1 GTTTFTS
8 SSTSSTATFSITTA
22 SETTTST
29 SSSTPGTVILST
41 TGASEATASTSSST
55 STTATLSTS
64 TASITTTSTSSS
76 TSRTVILST
85 TVGSET
91 TTSTPSSTSTT
102 VTLSTTT
109 ASETTTSTTSSTSA
123 TATLAT
129 ASRWETTTPASIT
142 SIPAVN
148 VSTCF
153 STFTISNTNLL
164 LSCSSNGNVSLLP
177 INNYTVTSLSRITS
191 LSIQGYNGARGPLQ
205 TIPPNVCF
213 LTNLQVLN
221 ISFNRISYLDS
232 VLLSSSPSC
241 LQALQTL
248 DMSNNFLNEYPS
260 LFLSK
265 TMNMQRFFLRNNQ
278 LESFD
283 LGSVV
288 LVSESIDLSNN
299 QISKITNNANINIST
314 YNYSPGPSI
323 DLTNNSGII
332 DLTDTIY
339 EMYGACYEIQQIL
352 NASVIPL
359 RVPILTVSF
368 FNINFGTSKI
378 NCTCNQYYLQRSLLY
393 SLGNSQSPTYSL
405 SNTKCTDQ
413 TLFYNNSNT
422 AACSTSSAIFTNT
435 IPRLCKI
442 NQNNGN
448 IVLVNTTDNST
459 RIYPYYLTQTMN
471 NSYCLFTFYTGGER
485 ASIDC
490 INESSTLSEIST
502 MILNNAYFKNI
513 TKISINNQNSLSQL
527 PVYLCSL
534 PSNSVDLSNQS
545 FYVLNSTTFPCSSNT
560 TVQNINLAYN
570 KINTV
575 GLTLSNWLLID
586 LTSNNL
592 TQLPYSLL
600 RSNQNSISSRQLSK
614 RTLLL
619 SSNQLYQFDL
629 FAYTYADTYIN
640 LENNP
645 FFIPI
650 NGYHTIN
657 NYEKQSLLNGPIST
671 SVILTNQMRFLFN
684 DQIAQNYNACE
695 SKSLNYLIDIFER
708 IKTNNSTVEIE
719 CQCSSIYIK
728 EYFRLYNSSGKITN
742 RFSCSNISS
751 LTVTQFEALT
761 ETDCL
766 SNITLSSSGLCQ
778 FARLESTPLSNNLT
792 ATDNGRVLAI
802 ILGSV
807 LGSVGFLF
815 LIILIIG
822 CIYYARKS
830 STKKTRISK
839 LSNIQDI
846 DNTRHDERV
855 QTTNIHSPYNLS
867 SVDNR
872 PTSRLE
878 NIHDTRDHARMQ
890 TSRRTANQRRSSYYI
905 ASTDLS
911 QVEDNR
917 RQKRRRP
924 KEPPIDYDLT

>member
-1 GTTTFTS
+1 T
-8 SSTSSTATFSITTA
+8 
-22 SETTTST
+22 TTTS
-29 SSSTPGTVILST
+29 
-41 TGASEATASTSSST
+41 E
-55 STTATLSTS
+55 
-64 TASITTTSTSSS
+64 TTTSTSSS

-109 ASETTTSTTSSTSA
+109 ASETTTSTTSSTSTTVTLSTTTASVTTTFTFSSTSLTATSSTTMTLETTTSTSSSTANTAPTSFVSTAAIATISKTTTSTVSSTTITGTSSTSTTSSDSTVATSSRTTTSEIETSTSASTSTNVASARTTTSESTTTSTTSSASA

-129 ASRWETTTPASIT
+129 TTRSETTTPASIT

-283 LGSVV
+283 LGSIV

-778 FARLESTPLSNNLT
+778 FARLE
-792 ATDNGRVLAI
+792 VI
-802 ILGSV
+802 
-807 LGSVGFLF
+807 F
-815 LIILIIG
+815 
-822 CIYYARKS
+822 
-830 STKKTRISK
+830 
-839 LSNIQDI
+839 
-846 DNTRHDERV
+846 
-855 QTTNIHSPYNLS
+855 
-867 SVDNR
+867 
-872 PTSRLE
+872 
-878 NIHDTRDHARMQ
+878 
-890 TSRRTANQRRSSYYI
+890 
-905 ASTDLS
+905 
-911 QVEDNR
+911 
-917 RQKRRRP
+917 
-924 KEPPIDYDLT
+924 KESLY